1 MSGAPEHVITIRGLV
16 NRFGRQVVHD
26 GLDLDVRRD
35 EVLAVVG
42 GSGTGKSVLLR
53 SILGLHEP
61 SAGTITVLGQEI
73 RYLEP
78 GPHKQWGV
86 LFQGGALLSGLTVQ
100 ENVELPIA
108 LHSDLPVETRR
119 ELAVLKIFMVGLDLA
134 AAAKYPNELS
144 GGMRK
149 RAGLAR
155 ALALEPRIL
164 FLDEPTAGL
173 DPISATEF
181 DELIGTCTSIS
192 TSPSSSSRT
201 TSTPCSASATAW
213 PCWSTR
219 ASSSILWRGSCNIQT
234 HGSRSISAT
243 RARSGPGGG
252 REPMFKGDRNFTV
265 GLFVSVAI
273 AVFVLFVI
281 WLTGR
286 SGQEAMTRYTLMFER
301 DVSGLAIGGPVKYMG
316 MNIGSVIHMDLDTS
330 QGVRVQVDI
339 EILRPPRDTAL
350 MLLAL
355 QGITGVAVVNLA
367 SAPGTHPPLP
377 EPERGQYPRIPVRDV
392 GFAALISSA
401 PAIMSKLDQL
411 LTRAGELLGEEN
423 STAVGNA
430 LQNVETLSAALA
442 GSSDRLAALPQ
453 ELSATLAGIQ
463 AAVDRLQGV
472 IAQLQPDLSATAA
485 NLKNGSENL
494 AALTGR
500 FDELLRRHEDDMS
513 RFIEDG
519 LGEAPALMQEM
530 RQALRELEKLM
541 AELQENPSQLIH
553 RPPSDVLEIDP

>member
-1 MSGAPEHVITIRGLV
+1 MSDVPEHVITIRGLV

-61 SAGTITVLGQEI
+61 SAGAITVLGQQI

-181 DELIGTCTSIS
+181 DELVRYLREHLDLTIVIITHDVDTLFGVCDRVAVLVNKGVIVDTLEEIVKH
-192 TSPSSSSRT
+192 PD
-201 TSTPCSASATAW
+201 PW
-213 PCWSTR
+213 IQEYFGDPR
-219 ASSSILWRGSCNIQT
+219 AL
-234 HGSRSISAT
+234 
-243 RARSGPGGG
+243 RAR
-252 REPMFKGDRNFTV
+252 RAKRT
-265 GLFVSVAI
+265 
-273 AVFVLFVI
+273 
-281 WLTGR
+281 
-286 SGQEAMTRYTLMFER
+286 
-301 DVSGLAIGGPVKYMG
+301 DV
-316 MNIGSVIHMDLDTS
+316 
-330 QGVRVQVDI
+330 QG
-339 EILRPPRDTAL
+339 
-350 MLLAL
+350 
-355 QGITGVAVVNLA
+355 
-367 SAPGTHPPLP
+367 
-377 EPERGQYPRIPVRDV
+377 
-392 GFAALISSA
+392 
-401 PAIMSKLDQL
+401 
-411 LTRAGELLGEEN
+411 
-423 STAVGNA
+423 
-430 LQNVETLSAALA
+430 
-442 GSSDRLAALPQ
+442 
-453 ELSATLAGIQ
+453 
-463 AAVDRLQGV
+463 
-472 IAQLQPDLSATAA
+472 
-485 NLKNGSENL
+485 
-494 AALTGR
+494 
-500 FDELLRRHEDDMS
+500 
-513 RFIEDG
+513 
-519 LGEAPALMQEM
+519 
-530 RQALRELEKLM
+530 
-541 AELQENPSQLIH
+541 
-553 RPPSDVLEIDP
+553 